1 MQPRVSRS
9 AFLNMEG
16 IRGAMTSTEEIEANR
31 KNREAEI
38 KTAWESLALNPAF
51 KTVWEK
57 DLQTKFNPLRTS
69 FRVDDGYNTHAAALR
84 DGEKVVIAHIAKKL
98 AFGIA
103 MLDEENIS
111 KPTEAD
117 AEFQGTAP

>member
-1 MQPRVSRS
+1 
-9 AFLNMEG
+9 
-16 IRGAMTSTEEIEANR
+16 MTATEEIEANR

-38 KTAWESLALNPAF
+38 KTAWESLALNPSF

-57 DLQTKFNPLRTS
+57 DLQSKFNPLRAS
-69 FRVDDGYNTHAAALR
+69 FRVDDGYNSKAAAMR

-98 AFGIA
+98 ALGVA

-111 KPTEAD
+111 KPTDAE
-117 AEFQGTAP
+117 AEFQGAMP